1 MLWHLVSIRL
11 SAQLI
16 QSLTSASSV
25 EPSKGSKPTLR
36 QAQDIA
42 RRSLSLNNQRNL
54 IYPL

>member
-42 RRSLSLNNQRNL
+42 RRSPSLNNQRNL